1 MQTACRYSDGHAP
14 DRRCFRN
21 TRNEL
26 DEGMNEAFTSILLSL
41 QAGVPWRKVKGFQM
55 TDFPNLKTKYPDL
68 IPARMDFECGP
79 GWEKVL
85 DKYFGDVS
93 AALPSGTRL
102 RLDKV
107 YEKYGSLR
115 VDAMPEGAVTR
126 SVHLALDRAEVLAD
140 LRSYRYCETCG
151 KPGSLRDK
159 SWLSV
164 DCEAHANGAPP
175 LPPHDG
181 RITLDGVAY
190 EYDEGLDDLVPIK
203 RRAKR
208 PTGTKR

>member
-1 MQTACRYSDGHAP
+1 
-14 DRRCFRN
+14 
-21 TRNEL
+21 
-26 DEGMNEAFTSILLSL
+26 MNETFTSILLSL
-41 QAGVPWRKVKGFQM
+41 QAGVPWRTVKGFQM

-68 IPARMDFECGP
+68 IPIRMDFECGS
-79 GWEKVL
+79 GWEQVL
-85 DKYFGDVS
+85 DKYFGEV
-93 AALPSGTRL
+93 AGALPSGARL
-102 RLDKV
+102 RLERV

-115 VDAMPEGAVTR
+115 VDAMPEGPVAR
-126 SVHLALDRAEVLAD
+126 SVQIALDKAEVLAD

-159 SWLSV
+159 PWLSV

-175 LPPHDG
+175 LPPDDG

-190 EYDEGLDDLVPIK
+190 EFDEGLDDLVPIK